1 MSRAQNKKKRELG
14 ARLGVQ
20 ELPSTGLDRHRGTK
34 GSYGSSWDTRC
45 AKKLRSEG
53 ATRRIHSFWS
63 INRGQA
69 DNLDLIRSP
78 NYMAW
83 SRISA
88 RREAE
93 GGSVAL
99 CPYPQGGPGTRGAGD
114 GTRTRRAP
122 PSCLPRVLASC
133 PATPWWS
140 QDAVGAEE
148 GQKPL
153 RAPAREP
160 CSCRAHLAPNLST
173 ATTQNHFSS
182 SCCRRLHNEPGLEVQ
197 PQRGIWD

>member
-1 MSRAQNKKKRELG
+1 M
-14 ARLGVQ
+14 
-20 ELPSTGLDRHRGTK
+20 
-34 GSYGSSWDTRC
+34 C
-45 AKKLRSEG
+45 KKLRSEG
-53 ATRRIHSFWS
+53 ATRRIRSFWS

-78 NYMAW
+78 NYTAW

-88 RREAE
+88 GREAA
-93 GGSVAL
+93 GGSAAL
-99 CPYPQGGPGTRGAGD
+99 CPYPRGGPGTRGAGD

-122 PSCLPRVLASC
+122 PSCLPRILASC

-140 QDAVGAEE
+140 QDAVE

-160 CSCRAHLAPNLST
+160 CTAPEHPTRARPQPKIISAPAAAGSSVTSQALKCSRSEEFGIRRTGGGRGPGPPFPGDPLSPT
-173 ATTQNHFSS
+173 EKFNP
-182 SCCRRLHNEPGLEVQ
+182 C
-197 PQRGIWD
+197 

>member
-1 MSRAQNKKKRELG
+1 MSGGSGAPQHRAGPAPGHKGELRQLVG
-14 ARLGVQ
+14 HEV
-20 ELPSTGLDRHRGTK
+20 
-34 GSYGSSWDTRC
+34 C
-45 AKKLRSEG
+45 KKLRSEG
-53 ATRRIHSFWS
+53 ATRRIRSFWS

-78 NYMAW
+78 NYTAW

-88 RREAE
+88 RREAA
-93 GGSVAL
+93 GGSAAL

-122 PSCLPRVLASC
+122 PSCL
-133 PATPWWS
+133 ATPWWS

-160 CSCRAHLAPNLST
+160 CSCRAHLAPNLSM

-182 SCCRRLHNEPGLEVQ
+182 SCCRRLRNEPGLEVQ

>member
-1 MSRAQNKKKRELG
+1 MSGGSGAQQQKSRELEG
-14 ARLGVQ
+14 NLHQPCATK
-20 ELPSTGLDRHRGTK
+20 LPQHRGTK
-34 GSYGSSWDTRC
+34 GSYGTSWDMRC

-53 ATRRIHSFWS
+53 ATQRIHSFWS

-78 NYMAW
+78 NYTAW

-93 GGSVAL
+93 GGSTAL

-122 PSCLPRVLASC
+122 PSC

-153 RAPAREP
+153 RAPAQEP
-160 CSCRAHLAPNLST
+160 CSCPARHLST
-173 ATTQNHFSS
+173 QPEHG
-182 SCCRRLHNEPGLEVQ
+182 HNPKSFQLQ
-197 PQRGIWD
+197 LLQAAP